1 VEGQYIP
8 PAAIIKT
15 GPATTL
21 EEVVQPSSQYSTKST
36 GEGFL

>member
-21 EEVVQPSSQYSTKST
+21 EEVVQPI
-36 GEGFL
+36 